1 MSKSIKKY
9 TRRNRIRKG
18 IRKRVTGTADRPR
31 LSIFRSNK
39 EIYAQVINDEEG
51 KTLLGAS
58 SRQQA
63 IVDASEGKT
72 KSEVSKLVGL
82 EVARLAKEAGIE
94 QVVFDRG
101 GYRYQGRVAALAEG
115 AREGGL
121 NF

>member
-1 MSKSIKKY
+1 MSKSTKKY
-9 TRRNRIRKG
+9 SRRNRIRKG